1 MKSATSFSSRVKSYR
16 FVWPQMSQL
25 VHAKPISQ
33 RLEKT
38 GIFHRLEVNPGIRQF
53 STAMKAE
60 SKRSDE
66 AWRLN
71 RVNVTSNILPF

>member
-1 MKSATSFSSRVKSYR
+1 MTSATSFSSRVKSYR
-16 FVWPQMSQL
+16 FFWPQMSQL

-53 STAMKAE
+53 STAMKEQAE
-60 SKRSDE
+60 RRSM
-66 AWRLN
+66 ALKSGQRYK
-71 RVNVTSNILPF
+71 

>member
-1 MKSATSFSSRVKSYR
+1 MTSATSFSSRVKSYR

-25 VHAKPISQ
+25 VHDEPISQ

-53 STAMKAE
+53 STAMKEQAE
-60 SKRSDE
+60 
-66 AWRLN
+66 
-71 RVNVTSNILPF
+71 

>member
-1 MKSATSFSSRVKSYR
+1 MTSAASFSSRVKSYH

-25 VHAKPISQ
+25 IHAKPISQ

-53 STAMKAE
+53 STAMKEQAE
-60 SKRSDE
+60 
-66 AWRLN
+66 
-71 RVNVTSNILPF
+71 